1 MLPDPRRARSVRR
14 IINLVLAVVVSAA
27 LLVLLGV
34 GFRVIPALG
43 PALDPGR
50 GAWAS
55 AAQATTP
62 HSQSLRLPGLARPAW
77 VSFTS
82 QGLASISATSDRDA
96 YLALGYVHARFRL
109 TQMDLERRLG
119 EGRLAQL
126 AGPGAVSSDQFE
138 LRLGLLRTAREE
150 WAAMPKSSAAAQDLV
165 AYARGVN
172 DYLAQLRADHQWPA
186 VFSLTGVY
194 PGNWTPVDSLV
205 VQGDFT
211 QGLSFTTAPLDYSLL
226 ERSLAPGQVHEYPDS
241 NAWAVNG
248 GKAAG
253 GVVLAGDPHV
263 PQTLPS
269 FWFQVALT
277 APGLAV
283 SGVSTPGMPAVLLGH
298 NASIAW
304 SATDTENQS
313 TLFYDE
319 KTSKSR
325 PGQYF
330 WRGRWRTMQRVHYT
344 IPVRGGATRHLTVDI
359 TVHGPVM
366 TTAGQTVAVDW
377 MGNVPSPDLAAF
389 LAIDKARDFAQFTAA
404 LAGWRAPTENFVY
417 ADRHGHIGAIA
428 PGYYPV
434 VRHGDPWLPLPGTG
448 ADDVAG
454 VIPFAAVPRVYDPKS
469 HVVVSANQRPVG
481 GSYLYYIGT
490 SANAFDPG
498 YRAGTELTY
507 LQRRSSIG
515 PAQLAGLQVSLTD
528 GLARQIVPSLL
539 AALKRDHALTTTQ
552 QQAEALLRT
561 WDDSMSTSSAGASV
575 WWRFW
580 SDYLSAVFKPWWTA
594 RHVPV
599 HLDRLGLTI
608 SPYQASLDEVLSA
621 WTRGDQ
627 HNPAFTPP
635 GGPRRDATTVM
646 RTAFATAVSGLHAQ
660 LGGAPSSWSWGRLHS
675 RRFPSLTGAS
685 GLGYGP
691 KASGGDPWTPD
702 GAYGGMQ
709 STAGPSWRMI
719 VHWTRGGT
727 PVGEG
732 IYPGGQSENPASAWY
747 ENLVP
752 DWWAGRYLAMPAAGS
767 GSAGATAATAGGI
780 RWVLRP

>member
-1 MLPDPRRARSVRR
+1 M
-14 IINLVLAVVVSAA
+14 
-27 LLVLLGV
+27 
-34 GFRVIPALG
+34 
-43 PALDPGR
+43 
-50 GAWAS
+50 
-55 AAQATTP
+55 
-62 HSQSLRLPGLARPAW
+62 
-77 VSFTS
+77 
-82 QGLASISATSDRDA
+82 
-96 YLALGYVHARFRL
+96 
-109 TQMDLERRLG
+109 
-119 EGRLAQL
+119 
-126 AGPGAVSSDQFE
+126 
-138 LRLGLLRTAREE
+138 
-150 WAAMPKSSAAAQDLV
+150 
-165 AYARGVN
+165 
-172 DYLAQLRADHQWPA
+172 
-186 VFSLTGVY
+186 
-194 PGNWTPVDSLV
+194 
-205 VQGDFT
+205 
-211 QGLSFTTAPLDYSLL
+211 
-226 ERSLAPGQVHEYPDS
+226 
-241 NAWAVNG
+241 
-248 GKAAG
+248 
-253 GVVLAGDPHV
+253 

-283 SGVSTPGMPAVLLGH
+283 SGVSTPGMPGVLLGH

-304 SATDTENQS
+304 SLTDTQNQS

-325 PGQYF
+325 PGEYF
-330 WRGRWRTMQRVHYT
+330 WRGQWRRMQRVRYT

-377 MGNVPSPDLAAF
+377 MGSVPSPDLAAF

-454 VIPFAAVPRVYDPKS
+454 VIPFAAVPRVYDPRD
-469 HVVVSANQRPVG
+469 HVIVSANQRPVG
-481 GSYLYYIGT
+481 NSYPYYIGT

-507 LQRRSSIG
+507 LHRHASTG
-515 PAQLAGLQVSLTD
+515 PPQLAALQVSLTD
-528 GLARQIVPSLL
+528 GLARQMVPSLL
-539 AALKRDHALTTTQ
+539 AALKRDHGLTPVQ
-552 QQAEALLRT
+552 QQAAALLKNWNDAMT
-561 WDDSMSTSSAGASV
+561 TPSAAASV
-575 WWRFW
+575 WFTFW
-580 SDYLSAVFKPWWTA
+580 ADYLSAVFQPWWTA
-594 RHVPV
+594 KHVPV
-599 HLDRLGLTI
+599 HLDRVGLTI
-608 SPYQASLDEVLSA
+608 DPYQASLDEVLAS

-646 RTAFATAVSGLHAQ
+646 RTAFATAVSGLARQ

-675 RRFPSLTGAS
+675 RRFPSLTGAT

-691 KASGGDPWTPD
+691 QPSGGDPWTPD

-719 VHWTRGGT
+719 ASWTRGGT
-727 PVGEG
+727 PQGEG

-747 ENLVP
+747 ENLIA
-752 DWWAGRYLAMPAAGS
+752 DWWAGRYLPMPAAGS
-767 GSAGATAATAGGI
+767 GGSAGSVRVSGCWLGSGWLGRRGRLGGCCA
-780 RWVLRP
+780 RD